1 MCPEILQ
8 SCGTDLRN
16 VTGQTFEKTVVPFS
30 ICRILM
36 ERMLRK
42 DLASKGS
49 TITPR
54 WHTYE
59 QLPDL
64 PFSQQTGDNWNG
76 YWLKHWYIF
85 AHWCLMVVIFRICLD
100 EYGIILGI
108 VELMQCRMP
117 DIWDNFCVF
126 YNLQHI
132 LYKPHLEGR
141 NIAESYG
148 KWRVNNT
155 PKVAYIWLIW
165 GASWLAIS
173 STHWQQR
180 KSLRTQKA
188 TSEIKCHT
196 VSFVISMAWIYGE
209 PHWCKDKI
217 EGRERGQKRGDK
229 RGAQSFCC
237 IIEDECWVHWG
248 MSAFWIIYILLMS
261 ALI

>member
-49 TITPR
+49 TIAPR
-54 WHTYE
+54 WHTSE

-64 PFSQQTGDNWNG
+64 PFSQPPGDNWNG

-100 EYGIILGI
+100 DTELSWGLWNWCYVACQTSGITFVSFTICSTFYTIPTWKGGILQKVMASEGSTI
-108 VELMQCRMP
+108 PPKWHTPGLSEVLP
-117 DIWDNFCVF
+117 DLPFP
-126 YNLQHI
+126 QHI
-132 LYKPHLEGR
+132 GNNGNH
-141 NIAESYG
+141 YG
-148 KWRVNNT
+148 LT
-155 PKVAYIWLIW
+155 
-165 GASWLAIS
+165 
-173 STHWQQR
+173 T
-180 KSLRTQKA
+180 A
-188 TSEIKCHT
+188 TFEIKCHT